1 MQEDELIVKKPW
13 FTWNVGI
20 SLSLLVIF
28 LSVQSVTISGF
39 CYLDYKFLTEREM
52 IDRYLVLRDT
62 KARRDILA
70 ARRHATDEKRAEIV
84 EKNLKTYADCCNV
97 MGVPAD
103 TNVFE
108 IAKNSII
115 FNRRVIELKAY
126 FHEDQLLDGVKSAF
140 QLKTVKMDSCASK
153 IIDETSEDI
162 SAEVYNAGIAAN
174 KNIAN

>member
-1 MQEDELIVKKPW
+1 MQEDEIIVKKPW

-20 SLSLLVIF
+20 F
-28 LSVQSVTISGF
+28 LSILIVFLSIQSVTMSGF
-39 CYLDYKFLTEREM
+39 CYLDAKFLTEREM
-52 IDRYLVLRDT
+52 VDRYLVLRDT

-70 ARRHATDEKRAEIV
+70 ARRHATEEKRAEIV
-84 EKNLKTYADCCNV
+84 EKNLKIYADCCHV
-97 MGVPAD
+97 TGVPAD

-153 IIDETSEDI
+153 IIEETSEDI
-162 SAEVYNAGIAAN
+162 SADVYKAGIAAN
-174 KNIAN
+174 KKLAN